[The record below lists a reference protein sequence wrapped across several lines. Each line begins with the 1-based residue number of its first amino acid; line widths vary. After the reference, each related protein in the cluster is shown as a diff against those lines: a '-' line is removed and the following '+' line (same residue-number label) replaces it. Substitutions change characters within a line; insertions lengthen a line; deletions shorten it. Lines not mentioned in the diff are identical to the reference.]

1 MADPGKG
8 PGGPVPPPS
17 FLDQNETGPPL
28 SQGLNDPT
36 TPPPPLPYLKVWICH
51 WEDSLSLHAEIL
63 VLLWFAPGTGPFL
76 AKTVD
81 MVLR

>member
-8 PGGPVPPPS
+8 PGGPVPPS

-28 SQGLNDPT
+28 THGLDDP

-51 WEDSLSLHAEIL
+51 WEDSLSPHADIL
-63 VLLWFAPGTGPFL
+63 VRLWFAPGTGPFL